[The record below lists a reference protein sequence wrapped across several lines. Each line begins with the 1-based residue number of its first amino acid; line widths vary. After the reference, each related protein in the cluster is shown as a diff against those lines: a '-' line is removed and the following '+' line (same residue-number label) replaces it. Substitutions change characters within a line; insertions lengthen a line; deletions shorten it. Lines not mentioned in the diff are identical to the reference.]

1 MPPPSLHEKIMPIT
15 RGPQSMED
23 LEEMMLELA
32 FSILL
37 GLAVL
42 GIIAF
47 AALVVSK
54 LFQGQR

>member
-1 MPPPSLHEKIMPIT
+1 
-15 RGPQSMED
+15 
-23 LEEMMLELA
+23 MLELA

-42 GIIAF
+42 GVIAF
-47 AALVVSK
+47 AVLVVSK